1 MVENSGD
8 AEEGQRAGGRE
19 VVVMKMGWPCWVG
32 VVTEDLEVQ
41 RRFYRDMLG
50 LVELAAGPGW
60 IQFDFGEQLAG
71 YWPYD

>member
-1 MVENSGD
+1 VVENSGD
-8 AEEGQRAGGRE
+8 AEEVQRAGGRE

-50 LVELAAGPGW
+50 LVELAAGPGLDPVRFRRAAGG
-60 IQFDFGEQLAG
+60 ILAL
-71 YWPYD
+71 

>member
-1 MVENSGD
+1 
-8 AEEGQRAGGRE
+8 
-19 VVVMKMGWPCWVG
+19 VVIKMGWPCWVG